1 MRCYIKMSG
10 DCVIYFY
17 HLREKLIIYTYIC
30 IFISRRKFNTGKWK
44 IIKYRF
50 KIKPF
55 NNFILVK
62 FSEKEF
68 RKFISTNDIDKFHLE
83 LQINLLL
90 KLFLI
95 YISLRAFPNHKFIKR
110 YDIISTTRFINCLR
124 NQIRG

>member
-1 MRCYIKMSG
+1 MSG

-30 IFISRRKFNTGKWK
+30 IFISRRKFNMGKWK

-50 KIKPF
+50 KIKSF

-83 LQINLLL
+83 SQINLLL
-90 KLFLI
+90 KIFLI